1 MDPGAGGAI
10 VMIGAFLLIPT
21 IVLICI
27 IHFMFGVEWK
37 KSIMIAVGIMAVYL
51 FMSMSQTYEENRRR
65 TVGYAD
71 EELPAYT

>member
-1 MDPGAGGAI
+1 MDPGAGAAI
-10 VMIGAFLLIPT
+10 GMIGALLLIPT
-21 IVLICI
+21 IVLIPT

-37 KSIMIAVGIMAVYL
+37 KSIMIAVGIIAVYL
-51 FMSMSQTYEENRRR
+51 FMVSLRAGEENRRR